1 MSLKPFARTD
11 QSELEQDD
19 PDPMDSDQNEQV
31 EPSAAAPGP
40 EVVRHEALLARIAA
54 QVSVYDGSRPGGLL
68 LGPRLLLM
76 AAQKHLSDE
85 RLVRLG
91 TAVEMIRRATLVHR
105 DPQRESRWE
114 GYGRTPFSQTLRG
127 DVLLAESFR
136 LLSEDGEP
144 RAVQILSHAMAGV
157 AASELERHTPDADE
171 KGMALNHLGGRGG
184 GTVPEAE
191 GAEEKGMALNL
202 QAAFYEGAAA
212 TGALVGRLRPSET
225 KRFLAWARAVGEC
238 HELRLAGVTCDPEA
252 DDRLRGG
259 PLVGTRTLA
268 GPLLASL
275 GAPDVVR
282 YGVS

>member
-1 MSLKPFARTD
+1 MSLRPTVRPNQNDVEPDGPDPDEPELDETD
-11 QSELEQDD
+11 QKG
-19 PDPMDSDQNEQV
+19 PDQNEPM
-31 EPSAAAPGP
+31 ELSAEARGP
-40 EVVRHEALLARIAA
+40 EVIRHEALLARIAA

-68 LGPRLLLM
+68 LGPRLLLI
-76 AAQKHLSDE
+76 AAQKQLSDE

-157 AASELERHTPDADE
+157 AAGELERHTED
-171 KGMALNHLGGRGG
+171 
-184 GTVPEAE
+184 
-191 GAEEKGMALNL
+191 AEEVGIAPNL
-202 QAAFYEGAAA
+202 HAAFYEGAAA
-212 TGALVGRLRPSET
+212 TGALVGRLRTSET
-225 KRFLAWARAVGEC
+225 KRLIAWARSVGEC
-238 HELRLAGVTCDPEA
+238 HELRLAGAPCGPDA
-252 DDRLRGG
+252 ADRLRGG
-259 PLVGTRTLA
+259 PLAGARTLA
-268 GPLLASL
+268 GRLLANL

-282 YGVS
+282 YEVS